1 MPREPR
7 HVLAP
12 LAKRRQMQHAV
23 LETPDD
29 RVSKIAAP
37 YGFRRIVIRRENET
51 GSRLGVESLE
61 DPFLDR
67 GRDAIDSGH
76 EESAGPRSRERLD
89 ESFAV
94 GRFDERVGAARRE
107 SVKKPRRGFLL
118 GAFLPR
124 DQHGAFRSEALD
136 RGHRFDPAART
147 PGQGDRG
154 LDAGEPQSSFLPAQV
169 LLPAAPEALQE
180 DGDAGGGHRPPEKV
194 VGAVFH
200 RRDRVLETAGGGE
213 SPERAIR
220 LAPAEDGVQALGF
233 RAGQIEGDDD
243 DVRQEFRKMPAGLE
257 CRPDAPDLSSGGGDG
272 AAQGI
277 A

>member
-1 MPREPR
+1 MSE
-7 HVLAP
+7 
-12 LAKRRQMQHAV
+12 
-23 LETPDD
+23 
-29 RVSKIAAP
+29 IAAP

-61 DPFLDR
+61 DPLLDR

-94 GRFDERVGAARRE
+94 GGFDERVGAARRE

-169 LLPAAPEALQE
+169 LLPAAPEGYAAAEVKNSFGRGKKETNKGPSRDGSAVCWPLGRHGAGRTAHNGGWPAPAGADAL
-180 DGDAGGGHRPPEKV
+180 AP
-194 VGAVFH
+194 
-200 RRDRVLETAGGGE
+200 TTSTE
-213 SPERAIR
+213 SPKGRSACARNRAS
-220 LAPAEDGVQALGF
+220 
-233 RAGQIEGDDD
+233 
-243 DVRQEFRKMPAGLE
+243 
-257 CRPDAPDLSSGGGDG
+257 RP
-272 AAQGI
+272 
-277 A
+277 